1 MLIKSEAITLQHHI
15 LGEINMMNK
24 EEYKKEIVRMWDSL
38 RDDKYKG
45 SCDCDG
51 VPCCEECAFYQNAV
65 NCDAVNCGVS
75 TNEFEMIEAV
85 EKWSKEHKEEK

>member
-1 MLIKSEAITLQHHI
+1 
-15 LGEINMMNK
+15 MMTK

-51 VPCCEECAFYQNAV
+51 VPCCEECAFYQNGV
-65 NCDAVNCGVS
+65 HCCVS
-75 TNEFEMIEAV
+75 TNAFEMIEVV
-85 EKWSKEHKEEK
+85 EKWSKEHKEEKQI